1 LAVNFAKQSIER
13 GFDETLPDGLKT
25 EAQLF
30 GQAFET
36 KDHNEGIQ
44 AFIGKRPAQ
53 FKGE

>member
-1 LAVNFAKQSIER
+1 
-13 GFDETLPDGLKT
+13 LKV
-25 EAQLF
+25 EAHFF

-44 AFIGKRPAQ
+44 AFIAKRPPK